1 MSEQLTLE
9 IPEVVTTHLV
19 VATDEH
25 VRLGRG
31 YLRDLLAEAGRGGP
45 EAAALARSARELL
58 ESPLLLVTAER
69 AADSDWSERLEALAG
84 RQGSLRRLQWAEH
97 HLVLTSVAPPVAQP
111 GHDQA
116 VRFAARVLAEQ
127 TGGMVADLAANVVL
141 GHGATATLE
150 RGRFVLADE
159 WMIAF
164 VNLER
169 AGSDRL
175 QVDTIGLHRFGLP
188 DLTMEN
194 VPGDRVLTSVNLL
207 RALGY
212 RLLTDH
218 WAWMAEHPGQEAR
231 SLPVRQFADS
241 ADLWRYWGA
250 RPVGDGGVAV
260 RLGADRTGCPG
271 CSTVLEVQPPA
282 DRDPAEWWGE
292 AYEVIPPLAEVR
304 PDPPPVAERARP

>member
-9 IPEVVTTHLV
+9 IPEAVTTHLV

-31 YLRDLLAEAGRGGP
+31 YLRDVLAEAGRKSP
-45 EAAALARSARELL
+45 EAAALARSAQELL
-58 ESPLLLVTAER
+58 ESPLVLATVER

-84 RQGSLRRLQWAEH
+84 RQGNLRQLQWAEH
-97 HLVLTSVAPPVAQP
+97 HLVLTSVAPPAAEP
-111 GHDQA
+111 SHDQA
-116 VRFAARVLAEQ
+116 VRFAARVLAER

-141 GHGATATLE
+141 GRGSAPAME
-150 RGRFVLADE
+150 RERFVLADE
-159 WMIAF
+159 WVIAF

-188 DLTMEN
+188 DLTIEN

-218 WAWMAEHPGQEAR
+218 WAWMAEHPGQESR
-231 SLPVRQFADS
+231 SLPVRQYADS
-241 ADLWRYWGA
+241 ADLWRYWGT
-250 RPVGDGGVAV
+250 RPVGEGAIAV

-271 CSTVLEVQPPA
+271 CSSVLEVQPPP
-282 DRDPAEWWGE
+282 DRDPAQWWEE
-292 AYEVIPPLAEVR
+292 AYDVIPPLAEVR
-304 PDPPPVAERARP
+304 PDPPSTPNT